1 MAEKKKDYAVDL
13 DVFQGPLDLLM
24 YLIRRDEIDI
34 YDIPIARITEQY
46 MKYVEMLRLLNLE
59 NAGEYILM
67 AATLIRIK
75 AQMLLPRES
84 RDDDELDPREELTL
98 ALLEYRKY
106 TEAAEILRETR
117 TEEARLTGVSA
128 RGNGYRS
135 DETVLADSTSLFDL
149 LNAFHD
155 VMDAFK
161 EDDSYFVEHAKITV
175 EDRVNVIRKLLT
187 DNESATFVELFADV
201 RVKIIAVLTFLA
213 ILEMVRNQRLS
224 VRQAVAFSEIRV
236 YPTERLHIT
245 SLDNEAEESS
255 GSPDAEQSR
264 NNDDKISDE
273 ASTTV

>member
-1 MAEKKKDYAVDL
+1 MAEKKNEYAVDL
-13 DVFQGPLDLLM
+13 EVFQGPLDLLM

-34 YDIPIARITEQY
+34 YDIPITRITEQY

-84 RDDDELDPREELTL
+84 RDDEEIDPREELTL

-106 TEAAEILRETR
+106 AEAAEILRETR
-117 TEEARLTGVSA
+117 HSEARLTGVFS
-128 RGNGYRS
+128 RGNGS
-135 DETVLADSTSLFDL
+135 NSGETVLSDKTSLFDL

-155 VMDAFK
+155 VMESFK
-161 EDDSYFVEHAKITV
+161 EDDSYFVEHAKITI
-175 EDRVNVIRKLLT
+175 EDRVNVICKLLT

-201 RVKIIAVLTFLA
+201 RVKIIAILTFLA
-213 ILEMVRNQRLS
+213 ILEMVRNQRLA

-236 YPTERLHIT
+236 YPTERLHI
-245 SLDNEAEESS
+245 SS
-255 GSPDAEQSR
+255 MEQTTADTE
-264 NNDDKISDE
+264 DDDDSKITDE
-273 ASTTV
+273 AATTP